1 MFKAKIALGGSCV
14 GDAVEALLVFFPL
27 REVLGFGEEYGI

>member
-1 MFKAKIALGGSCV
+1 MFKAKIVLARGCV

-27 REVLGFGEEYGI
+27 REVLGFGEEYGV